1 MDKMK
6 VAVIAGTCVDTQM
19 GVEFLI
25 SKWINALEYPASI
38 GPKEQ
43 SISQILSPLELEKI
57 IRRLIKKIK
66 YENITTIMIY
76 CNLHWKICIYSYSQS
91 SRTNVQN
98 DMYEIM

>member
-1 MDKMK
+1 MNKMK

-25 SKWINALEYPASI
+25 LKGVNALGYPASI

-57 IRRLIKKIK
+57 K
-66 YENITTIMIY
+66 NI
-76 CNLHWKICIYSYSQS
+76 NSYS
-91 SRTNVQN
+91 
-98 DMYEIM
+98 